1 MTYLQGSL
9 IAGKF
14 DNEQNL
20 FYVQQVK
27 QFPIE
32 SNLNEKITNSLYN
45 YLQINQQDED
55 GLVLTLYDQMP
66 IMITKNEIEQLM
78 KDLDQVKSLFH

>member
-32 SNLNEKITNSLYN
+32 SNLNEKLTNSLYN

-78 KDLDQVKSLFH
+78 KDLDKVKSLFH